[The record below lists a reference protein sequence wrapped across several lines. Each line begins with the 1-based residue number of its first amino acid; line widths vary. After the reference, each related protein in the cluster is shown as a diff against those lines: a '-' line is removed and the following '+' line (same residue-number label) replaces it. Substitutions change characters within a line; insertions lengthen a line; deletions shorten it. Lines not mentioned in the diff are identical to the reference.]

1 LKEYLQK
8 FGYMAP
14 YDTSSEKD
22 DVAVAIPD
30 LTKALR

>member
-1 LKEYLQK
+1 
-8 FGYMAP
+8 MAP
-14 YDTSSEKD
+14 YDANSGKD